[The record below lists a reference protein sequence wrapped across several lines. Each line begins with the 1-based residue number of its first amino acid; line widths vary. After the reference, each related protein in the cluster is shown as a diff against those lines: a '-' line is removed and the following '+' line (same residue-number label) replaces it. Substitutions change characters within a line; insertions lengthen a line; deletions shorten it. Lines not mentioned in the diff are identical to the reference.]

1 MIESLSWDLV
11 LFYATAPLDLA
22 EASVAVNALKYADEV
37 KIGKITYCAA
47 DAPMRLPPGFDPAKG
62 FASFDDFKKAFGAAG
77 TGQAWHH
84 VVEQTINSGKF
95 APELLHN
102 PANLF
107 RLPHGKGTIHAK
119 ISGYYSS
126 KPAWTGGLTVRQWM
140 AQKSFAEQFEFGIK
154 TIKQFGGSQYLPTHL
169 Q

>member
-1 MIESLSWDLV
+1 MIGAGVSGRSLWK
-11 LFYATAPLDLA
+11 ARA
-22 EASVAVNALKYADEV
+22 EAQRALQ
-37 KIGKITYCAA
+37 AA
-47 DAPMRLPPGFDPAKG
+47 NLPTSSDPPSDLLSNVGAPTGLLPGFDPTKG
-62 FASFDDFKKAFGAAG
+62 FASFNDFKKAFGAAG
-77 TGQAWHH
+77 PGQAWHH

-126 KPAWTGGLTVRQWM
+126 KIPGLTGNKTVREW
-140 AQKSFAEQFEFGIK
+140 
-154 TIKQFGGSQYLPTHL
+154 
-169 Q
+169 